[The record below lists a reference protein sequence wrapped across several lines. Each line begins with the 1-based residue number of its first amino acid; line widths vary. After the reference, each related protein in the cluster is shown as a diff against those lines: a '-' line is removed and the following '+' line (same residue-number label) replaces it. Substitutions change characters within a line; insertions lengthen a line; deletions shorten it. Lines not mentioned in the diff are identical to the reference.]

1 MHVARQGAAR
11 AEEIDL
17 EDQGVLRIV
26 LVQQLLQRRVRDDAA
41 IPEMIGAD
49 LERAAPKS

>member
-1 MHVARQGAAR
+1 VHVTRQGAAR

-26 LVQQLLQRRVRDDAA
+26 LVKKAWPA
-41 IPEMIGAD
+41 MA
-49 LERAAPKS
+49 S